1 MNSDVK
7 VKRAPP
13 WMNSSFIIKLMFHN
27 QDGAI
32 KSKSKELEKRE
43 MTALPYI
50 CSVVK
55 THSYSRVGKGVIT
68 VGLTAFFP
76 LPPPRVPGQTLGH
89 SSKARKNRRLISTS
103 LYTIQSQSLLT

>member
-55 THSYSRVGKGVIT
+55 THSYSRVGKGVII
-68 VGLTAFFP
+68 VGLTAFFLFL
-76 LPPPRVPGQTLGH
+76 LPESQDRLWATAARQGKTVDLYQPASTQSRVSH
-89 SSKARKNRRLISTS
+89 F
-103 LYTIQSQSLLT
+103 